1 MIEAR
6 GGKTPYIYHICSVFT
21 KDHEFHIHHSD
32 FFDTADSD
40 DEAFGRA
47 MTLALRVYP
56 QANGWR
62 NHYAQ
67 AKSLGSIDWIGRLNM
82 SQVKPY
88 LHDPVKNVPLSSPG

>member
-1 MIEAR
+1 
-6 GGKTPYIYHICSVFT
+6 VFT
-21 KDHEFHIHHSD
+21 KEHELEINHNAA
-32 FFDTADSD
+32 FDVADSD

-47 MTLALRVYP
+47 MTLALLVYP
-56 QANGWR
+56 QAQGWR

-88 LHDPVKNVPLSSPG
+88 LHDPEKNVPLSSPG